1 MAFDVAKGFLLI
13 GILLTAEV
21 LGTLPV
27 VRATLERSGWAR
39 LATAS
44 AMLWCIALFGTFAG
58 TRFIYFQF

>member
-1 MAFDVAKGFLLI
+1 VAKGLLLI
-13 GILLTAEV
+13 GLLLTAEV
-21 LGTLPV
+21 LGTRPAV
-27 VRATLERSGWAR
+27 CAALERTGWAR